1 MIVITNLTSR
11 IKVAITAATD
21 PYVRTEYFQKGKLN
35 IWSVGDTVYL
45 TDTTK
50 EGKYIA
56 TIPYTLVSGAV
67 SASALIT
74 TILGYDDAYSPTTN
88 VVTSN
93 VITSAA
99 VISAITTEANWTPAF
114 SDPGGIIALMGAGQ
128 IYYDMTN
135 KIKYE
140 FDGTHVIRYSFDNI
154 G

>member
-21 PYVRTEYFQKGKLN
+21 PKVRTEYFQKSKLN

-50 EGKYIA
+50 GDKYLA

-67 SASALIT
+67 SSDGLIT
-74 TILGYDDAYSPTTN
+74 TILGYDDGYVPTISIPS
-88 VVTSN
+88 SN
-93 VITSAA
+93 VITNAA
-99 VISAITTEANWTPAF
+99 VITAITTEGNWTPNF
-114 SDPGGIIALMGAGQ
+114 TDPGGILAQMTAGQ

-135 KIKYE
+135 TIKYE
-140 FDGTHVIRYSFDNI
+140 FDGTHIIRYSFDNI